1 MLSRLLIILLLSL
14 STACVRPGVTPS
26 GTAQFS
32 SDPTSVGIVPGQIDE
47 ASGIVDSR
55 TMAGNLWVH
64 QDSGSPAEINLIGQ
78 DGKFKGKLAVPNAQ
92 NLDWEDM
99 AVGPGPQ
106 ANVNYLYLA
115 DIGDNNAQYATRTI
129 YRFPEPASLST
140 PISQVERINFQYPDG
155 PRDAEA
161 VLVDPLTRDIY
172 IISKPENRVRLYRLK
187 YPQNSNEVATAEALG
202 EIPLSVVTGA
212 AISPDGTE
220 ILIRTYTN
228 VYYYK
233 RKTGQSLPDAL
244 QLQSGRTLPYR
255 LEPQGEAV
263 CFDRDGKGYYTLSE
277 RFNAP
282 AVSLFYYARK

>member
-1 MLSRLLIILLLSL
+1 MFYRLLIVLLLTL
-14 STACVRPGVTPS
+14 ITGCKRPGVTPS
-26 GTAQFS
+26 TTAQFS

-47 ASGIVDSR
+47 ASGIADSR
-55 TMAGNLWVH
+55 TMAGNLWVQ

-78 DGKFKGKLAVPNAQ
+78 DGKFKGKLSVPNAQ

-106 ANVNYLYLA
+106 ASTNYLYLA

-140 PISQVERINFQYPDG
+140 PIQQVERINFRYPDG

-172 IISKPENRVRLYRLK
+172 VISKPENRVRLYRLK
-187 YPQNSNEVATAEALG
+187 YPQNSNEVTTAEALG
-202 EIPLSVVTGA
+202 ELPLSVVTGA

-220 ILIRTYTN
+220 VLIRTYTN

-233 RKTGQSLPDAL
+233 RKAGQSLPDAL
-244 QLQSGRTLPYR
+244 QLQSGRPLPYR